1 METQTRTTEKK
12 PNVFKRVKNWWNG
25 LTNDQQWLIVT
36 GIWTVDG
43 LLWGSYL
50 TARHKDKQI
59 AKAEEIGAY
68 KGYICGQMD
77 AYKEMASNPY
87 GMMDAGMKKLEK
99 QGIAKKF

>member
-1 METQTRTTEKK
+1 MENQDKKEK
-12 PNVFKRVKNWWNG
+12 NIIKRVKNWWNG
-25 LTNDQQWLIVT
+25 MSPDHQWMCVV
-36 GIWTVDG
+36 GIWTIDG

-59 AKAEEIGAY
+59 AKADQIGQA
-68 KGYICGQMD
+68 KGYIMGQMD

-87 GMMDAGMKKLEK
+87 GMMNAGMKKLEQ